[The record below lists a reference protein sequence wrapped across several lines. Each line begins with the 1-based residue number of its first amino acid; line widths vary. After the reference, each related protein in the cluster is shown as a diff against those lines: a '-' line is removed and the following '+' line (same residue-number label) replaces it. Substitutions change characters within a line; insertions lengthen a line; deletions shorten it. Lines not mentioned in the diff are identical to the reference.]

1 LEYYNISTLGNYE
14 ELGRLATDTASLV
27 TLYYKEQIQ
36 SIDTSS
42 KIEGSNIF
50 NDKIKWIKDNF
61 VDVRPEGDKEMP
73 VIIVDEYVTAW
84 IVGTALGGRKNLD
97 LNEPIPQQLWLCV
110 AQVNCVEQGI
120 GKTLT
125 DVLGTTDSRQ
135 KIPLKIQNKNGA
147 ECLVKVQLRHLIGC
161 PSVVTD
167 QGNIYQYDMSKEP
180 SKKVLAGLNLY
191 GYVYPTPF
199 VKDKDMI
206 QLIIK
211 ERNLS
216 KVIHNNGN
224 DILIKLKDIEQ
235 YVQPIQN
242 QGNHTRKSAI
252 AEETARHV
260 AQILREDNA
269 FVDPKDVKT
278 ILDESK
284 QEIELCINVL
294 REDIQEKI
302 EFYQTSIDAT
312 SEKLQNDFA
321 DAQQVLKTDN
331 GKHYS
336 DALKTM
342 NEKFKQIEN
351 KLEANATKL
360 FSTIE
365 KQLKIAHDEMRKIV
379 EEAKNDSNQ
388 ALIQLKE
395 AAQASKLSAE
405 HSKQAHKD
413 VIDLS
418 NATEQRQQEFQ
429 IVMARCEANIN
440 QTIVELKDS
449 CEQSI
454 TAVCIKA
461 QQDLERIKQAAE
473 QSAINAKES
482 SQAAKESARL
492 AQETQKDRN
501 KIISDSHE
509 ITRQNERLSKEA
521 NEQVKQITD
530 TLKVALRKIDEM
542 ERKLEHALDRLEN

>member
-1 LEYYNISTLGNYE
+1 
-14 ELGRLATDTASLV
+14 
-27 TLYYKEQIQ
+27 
-36 SIDTSS
+36 
-42 KIEGSNIF
+42 
-50 NDKIKWIKDNF
+50 
-61 VDVRPEGDKEMP
+61 
-73 VIIVDEYVTAW
+73 
-84 IVGTALGGRKNLD
+84 
-97 LNEPIPQQLWLCV
+97 
-110 AQVNCVEQGI
+110 
-120 GKTLT
+120 
-125 DVLGTTDSRQ
+125 
-135 KIPLKIQNKNGA
+135 
-147 ECLVKVQLRHLIGC
+147 
-161 PSVVTD
+161 
-167 QGNIYQYDMSKEP
+167 
-180 SKKVLAGLNLY
+180 
-191 GYVYPTPF
+191 
-199 VKDKDMI
+199 
-206 QLIIK
+206 
-211 ERNLS
+211 
-216 KVIHNNGN
+216 
-224 DILIKLKDIEQ
+224 
-235 YVQPIQN
+235 
-242 QGNHTRKSAI
+242 
-252 AEETARHV
+252 
-260 AQILREDNA
+260 
-269 FVDPKDVKT
+269 
-278 ILDESK
+278 
-284 QEIELCINVL
+284 
-294 REDIQEKI
+294 
-302 EFYQTSIDAT
+302 
-312 SEKLQNDFA
+312 
-321 DAQQVLKTDN
+321 
-331 GKHYS
+331 
-336 DALKTM
+336 M

-405 HSKQAHKD
+405 HSKQAHKN
-413 VIDLS
+413 VIDLAK
-418 NATEQRQQEFQ
+418 ATEQRQQEFQ

-440 QTIVELKDS
+440 QTIAELKDS

-454 TAVCIKA
+454 TAVRIKA